1 MKDCTY
7 ELTYKEIARSFSSEE
22 ELDSYIRNNP
32 DEFSLETAEDYRFS
46 KDLTAENIAII
57 NKVNNKNQEHLKKL
71 RTKISKYDSDEF
83 DDVYDDN
90 SIGVLEFIKT
100 QGLTDKSEQFNLEN
114 WERAYRR
121 TLESD
126 YRQLPEEERKAI
138 IEEKVNSEKLRF
150 DQIRKVGKG
159 LHKIA
164 YDVFMNPFL
173 DYSKY
178 PKEVRRKIAEFGSE
192 NINIDSLSD
201 EAILQ
206 TVKQLYSIKKGLTA
220 NKKIKYTFIEPC
232 IDFKDSTYNIRGKM
246 DMVLVYDDNT
256 IDIIDF
262 KVSGTNYDAW
272 DPDKKATALA
282 QLMTYQTM
290 LENIGVKPTNFNL
303 KLIPIQL
310 GRTGDSFTSSNV
322 TSKILTPNI
331 STRYKLFGLLNI
343 KTESQP
349 LTSKLAENTVETV
362 TKMFGFDVFNSGYD
376 EASFQKAYDAMVTK
390 VGNSYQFTMI
400 KGIIKGERKVS
411 KNSREEIEKELKN
424 YLAVLREHRKNQ
436 TSKIAQIFND
446 LKDSENKE
454 ISFVSDNSLNRWLN
468 INLTKYKINPNWKA
482 IQNEDLNALGVLM
495 FKNDADRTVDFVS
508 IMYED
513 IDLPLNLEKGNTI
526 LGHLYSDNMSSS
538 NKLVANM
545 GNIELVKLLYLA
557 NQLADNYET
566 GELKVLGLSNKSV
579 IDDTV
584 IREKLENNYN
594 ILANSVGIE
603 TNKVRAG
610 ELYARVASLYE
621 AIVNSTSVANYF
633 RANSINPNNFK
644 NDKLSEL
651 VNDKAE
657 QLKRLEKLRDA
668 LNEHYY
674 KYRFNATEDNSILG
688 YLKSQV
694 DLAIS
699 KLSGYSI
706 DFRNETKLSGNIL
719 GGQGLRESIENKT
732 LFNSINL
739 RPQDTIP
746 IIQAI
751 YDRVMEA
758 NSIIRN
764 KYMAYKVVDRR
775 HTDKFKNSNPGF
787 RNNRFVNNSEII
799 FKNLI
804 DRSNTRDLRL
814 KDFRYDDTLSKD
826 EKEYLEWY
834 VRDLTRIK
842 YDLTLEEAEDQGYDI
857 FQLPLVRAGAL
868 SRIVNNKQNIKEALK
883 DTLGLE
889 DATIDPRMSL
899 GLDSSETDFG
909 KNGLIFDGIF
919 NSFSLSSDPDKRLE
933 MIEKEGLESFDINLE
948 RIKDLYNYVVTRKE
962 ILDPVIANVS
972 SSLCSYAWNAQLSN
986 GQLELNKPT
995 LDFIVNFIKSSV
1007 LDMSLFDKDEKGLWR
1022 TVSSIKSVASKM
1034 VLGLNVLSMA
1044 KEGLVGWW
1052 TLFNNA
1058 NANRFDDSR
1067 FGIKE
1072 ASKAY
1077 SMVWQDGFRQI
1088 KTITMGEHLNAQY
1101 GIANVSEQEMVERL
1115 NYYQGEVGRVNN
1127 ILFFT
1132 ARSPDFLHRMT
1143 VFTAYMLKDG
1153 NYDAH
1158 KLVGDHIEYNW
1169 REDKRFSIYA
1179 KYQNTP
1185 ESEIPKSELE
1195 TFQEQRSLYLT
1206 IWRQM
1211 IDEGAVVT
1219 NWETGET
1226 RSMTDDD
1233 KDIPKAYTVL
1243 ESNKMIQEANMMF
1256 GYMDSTNKSMWFRK
1270 GIGVILGQFQ
1280 SYITARGA
1288 QYFLTPGTYK
1298 TGKWVDKVDPV
1309 TGKKLY
1315 WKYDDSGKRVE
1326 TTENTGFPV
1335 KDWQG
1340 GMMEGIFWSL
1350 ASLIN
1355 VVNYIKGGTS
1365 REDFLKAWNDPTKL
1379 RNLNLFLGDVG
1390 GLAFFSILMY
1400 LLFGNVKES
1409 DKTAIDKNIELVL
1422 RNASS
1427 EFNIWKTFTG
1437 QLELNFVAWG
1447 VITRFVTSLKDAISG
1462 DSNLPRAFVSNVGAF
1477 KPFKPMI
1484 YDMFPLDEQE

>member
-46 KDLTAENIAII
+46 KDLAAENIALIETS
-57 NKVNNKNQEHLKKL
+57 NKKNKDILAKMKV
-71 RTKISKYDSDEF
+71 KPSKYDSDEF

-100 QGLTDKSEQFNLEN
+100 QGITNKSEQFNLEN
-114 WERAYRR
+114 WERAFRNK
-121 TLESD
+121 LEND
-126 YRQLPEEERKAI
+126 YRQLPREEREAKI
-138 IEEKVNSEKLRF
+138 TERINSEKLRF

-164 YDVFMNPFL
+164 YDVFMTPFL

-178 PKEVRRKIAEFGSE
+178 PKEVRRKIAKFGSE

-206 TVKQLYSIKKGLTA
+206 AVKQLYSIKKGLIA
-220 NKKIKYTFIEPC
+220 NKKIKYTFVEPC

-272 DPDKKATALA
+272 DVDKKETALS
-282 QLMTYQTM
+282 QLMTYQVM
-290 LENIGVKPTNFNL
+290 LENLGVKPDNFNL
-303 KLIPIQL
+303 KIIPIQL
-310 GRTGDSFTSSNV
+310 GRTGESFTSAAVSAK
-322 TSKILTPNI
+322 TLTPNI
-331 STRYKLFGLLNI
+331 STRYKLFDLLNV
-343 KTESQP
+343 KSEAQP
-349 LTSKLAENTVETV
+349 LTSKLAEGTVSII
-362 TKMFGFDVFNSGYD
+362 TKMFGFDIFNTGYD
-376 EASFQKAYDAMVTK
+376 EVSFQRAYDTMVK
-390 VGNSYQFTMI
+390 KSGNVYKFTTI
-400 KGIIKGERKVS
+400 QGFLKEGRTIT
-411 KNSREEIEKELKN
+411 KNSEAEIKDSLKK
-424 YLAVLREHRKNQ
+424 YLAALRERRKDD
-436 TSKIAQIFND
+436 TAKIALEFTKKHKNPD
-446 LKDSENKE
+446 YD
-454 ISFVSDNSLNRWLN
+454 FVTNNNLNRWLN
-468 INLTKYKINPNWKA
+468 IQLTKYKINPNWKV
-482 IQNEDLNALGVLM
+482 IQNDDLNSLGVLM
-495 FKNDADRTVDFVS
+495 FKNDADGTVDFVS
-508 IMYED
+508 VMYED
-513 IDLPLNLEKGNTI
+513 IDIPLKLEKGNTL
-526 LGHLYSDNMSSS
+526 LGHLYGDNMSSS
-538 NKLVANM
+538 NKLLSNM
-545 GNIELVKLLYLA
+545 GNIELVKLMYLA
-557 NQLADNYET
+557 NQLASNYKT
-566 GELKVLGLSNKSV
+566 GELKVLGLNNLST
-579 IDDTV
+579 IDDT
-584 IREKLENNYN
+584 IIHDKLENNYN
-594 ILANSVGIE
+594 ILANSVGID
-603 TNKVRAG
+603 TNRVKAE
-610 ELYARVASLYE
+610 ELYARVASIYE
-621 AIVNSTSVANYF
+621 AITNSDSIANYF
-633 RANSINPNNFK
+633 RTNSINPNNFK
-644 NDKLSEL
+644 VEELKQLVTDRSVQLEILHNLS
-651 VNDKAE
+651 K
-657 QLKRLEKLRDA
+657 A

-674 KYRFNATEDNSILG
+674 KYRFDATKDNSILG
-688 YLKSQV
+688 YLNGQV
-694 DLAIS
+694 NLAIA
-699 KLSGYSI
+699 KLSKYAI
-706 DFRNETKLSGNIL
+706 DFRNETQLSDSIL
-719 GGQGLRESIENKT
+719 GGSSMYGSVKNKT
-732 LFNSINL
+732 LFNSVNL

-751 YDRVMEA
+751 YDRIMEA
-758 NSIIRN
+758 NSVIRN
-764 KYMAYKVVDRR
+764 KYIAYKVADRR
-775 HTDKFKNSNPGF
+775 HTDKFKNNNPGF
-787 RNNRFVNNSEII
+787 RNNRFINNSEVI

-804 DRSNTRDLRL
+804 DKSNNDLRL
-814 KDFRYDDTLSKD
+814 KDFRYDNTLSKE

-834 VRDLTRIK
+834 VRELAKVRWDLS
-842 YDLTLEEAEDQGYDI
+842 LEDAEDQGKDV

-868 SRIVNNKQNIKEALK
+868 SRIVNNKQSLK
-883 DTLGLE
+883 KAVTDTLGFE
-889 DATIDPRMSL
+889 DPTIDPQMSI
-899 GLDSSETDFG
+899 GMKVSETDFG
-909 KNGLIFDGIF
+909 RNGLIFDGIF
-919 NSFSLSSDPDKRLE
+919 NGLAISEDPEKRAKI
-933 MIEKEGLESFDINLE
+933 IEEEGIESFDINLE
-948 RIKDLYNYVVTRKE
+948 KIKDLYNYVTIRKST
-962 ILDPVIANVS
+962 LDPVISNVS
-972 SSLCSYAWNAQLSN
+972 ASLCSYAWTAQQSN
-986 GQLELNKPT
+986 GQLDLNKPT

-1007 LDMSLFDKDEKGLWR
+1007 LDMSLFDEKDKELWR
-1022 TVSSIKSVASKM
+1022 GVSSIKSVASKM

-1077 SMVWQDGFRQI
+1077 SIVWQDGFRQI

-1211 IDEGAVVT
+1211 IDEGAVIT

-1226 RSMTDDD
+1226 RAMTDDD

-1365 REDFLKAWNDPTKL
+1365 REDFLKAWHDPTKL